1 MQQLALALKTKPRL
15 LPVPPSLLSLL
26 GRLSGKQA
34 EFSRLTGS
42 LLIDPSEAFQT
53 LNWQP
58 PFSTAEGLQITADW
72 FLASQTVA
80 FAQSNQ

>member
-1 MQQLALALKTKPRL
+1 MQQLALALRTNPRL
-15 LPVPPSLLSLL
+15 LPIPTSLLSLL

-42 LLIDPSEAFQT
+42 LVIDPSEAFQT

-58 PFSTAEGLQITADW
+58 PFSTSEGLQITADW
-72 FLASQTVA
+72 FLASQNTAV
-80 FAQSNQ
+80 AQSIP